1 MPNFFDP
8 DLSILPPGQRQFWN
22 ELGPM
27 KELGMVLYGGTAI
40 ALQLG
45 HRRSVDFDFFSDLP
59 LDKRRV
65 RAVLPLLANST
76 TVQDADNTLSV
87 VVPMGLEGF
96 FANLSFFGGIAF
108 GRVGEPRI
116 TRDRLVYVASL
127 DDLMATKVVTLLQ
140 RVEVKDYIDIAA
152 MISAGVSLERG
163 LAAAALLYAPAFQP
177 SESLKAMTYFEGEE
191 FAEVSDD
198 IRRVLVKAVDAIK
211 ELPEVSRTSYR
222 LAP

>member
-1 MPNFFDP
+1 MPDSFDP
-8 DLSILPPGQRQFWN
+8 ELSTLPPGQRQFWN
-22 ELGPM
+22 ELGPT

-45 HRRSVDFDFFSDLP
+45 HLQSVDFDFFTALP
-59 LDKRRV
+59 LDKQRV

-87 VVPMGLEGF
+87 VVPMGSEGY

-116 TRDRLVYVASL
+116 TRDGFVYVASL

-140 RVEVKDYIDIAA
+140 RVEAKDYLAIAA

-163 LAAAALLYAPAFQP
+163 LAATALLYAPTFQP

-191 FAEVSDD
+191 LGEVSDE
-198 IRRVLVKAVDAIK
+198 IRLVLIRAVDVV
-211 ELPEVSRTSYR
+211 EDLPDVSRTSYR